1 MEEAMNT
8 TAFRDITVEG
18 IEPILRGKVRDIFDL
33 GEHLLLVTSD
43 RVSAYDVVLPQGI
56 PEKGAILTQ
65 LTRWWLERLSKDVRH
80 HLIST
85 DPADFPEPFASAAA
99 QWGPRAMLVKKLDM
113 IPVECVVRGY
123 VVGSGWKDYQ
133 ATGSICGIS
142 LPAGMRQAQRID
154 DPIFTPAA
162 KNHDGHDENISIEK
176 AGEMVGDDLM
186 SHLEELSVQIFSHGR
201 EHAATRGLI
210 LADTKFEFGLDAEG
224 PVLADEV
231 LTADSSRYWPA
242 DEYQVGSSPPSFDK
256 QYVRD
261 YLASV
266 GWTGDGPPPDLPDE
280 VVAGTTA
287 RYQELFERVTGV
299 PWETWKEQ
307 QS

>member
-1 MEEAMNT
+1 MT
-8 TAFRDITVEG
+8 TAAIRDISVGG

-33 GEHLLLVTSD
+33 GDQLLLVTSD

-56 PEKGAILTQ
+56 PDKGAILTQ
-65 LTRWWLERLSKDVRH
+65 LTRWWLDKLPDGIRH
-80 HLIST
+80 HMIST
-85 DPADFPEPFASAAA
+85 DPADFPEPFRSAA
-99 QWGPRAMLVKKLDM
+99 QDWGPRAMLVQKLDM
-113 IPVECVVRGY
+113 IAVECVVRGY

-133 ATGSICGIS
+133 ATGAICGIP
-142 LPAGMRQAQRID
+142 LAAGLRQADRLD

-162 KNHDGHDENISIEK
+162 KNHEGHDENISFE
-176 AGEMVGDDLM
+176 AACDLVGGDLM
-186 SHLEELSVQIFSHGR
+186 TQLRDLSVQIFSHGR
-201 EHAATRGLI
+201 DHADRCGLI
-210 LADTKFEFGLDAEG
+210 LADTKFEFGVDSEG

-242 DEYQVGSSPPSFDK
+242 DQYQVGISPPSFDK

-261 YLASV
+261 HLASC
-266 GWTGDGPPPDLPDE
+266 GWTGDGSPPDLPDE

-287 RYQELFERVTGV
+287 RYQELFERVTGIN
-299 PWETWKEQ
+299 WETWKEQ

>member
-1 MEEAMNT
+1 MHP
-8 TAFRDITVEG
+8 TAIRDIIVPG
-18 IEPILRGKVRDIFDL
+18 HEPILRGEGRGVSDL
-33 GEHLLLVTSD
+33 GGHLLLVTSD
-43 RVSAYDVVLPQGI
+43 RISAYDVVLPQGI

-65 LTRWWLERLSKDVRH
+65 LTQWWLDRLPSEIRH
-80 HLIST
+80 HLVST
-85 DPADFPEPFASAAA
+85 QPADFPEPFREAAEE
-99 QWGPRAMLVKKLDM
+99 WGPRAMLVKKLDM

-133 ATGSICGIS
+133 ATGAICGIP
-142 LPAGMRQAQRID
+142 LPEGMQQAERID

-176 AGEMVGDDLM
+176 AGEMVGADLM
-186 SHLEELSVQIFSHGR
+186 HQLKSLSVDIFSHGR
-201 EHAATRGLI
+201 EHAATQGLI
-210 LADTKFEFGLDAEG
+210 LADTKFEFGMDADG
-224 PVLADEV
+224 PVLGDEV

-242 DEYQVGSSPPSFDK
+242 DEYKVGASPPSFDK

-266 GWTGDGPPPDLPDE
+266 GWTGEGSPPNLPAE
-280 VVAGTTA
+280 VIEGTTA

-299 PWETWKEQ
+299 AWETWKEQ
-307 QS
+307 IS

>member
-1 MEEAMNT
+1 MHP
-8 TAFRDITVEG
+8 TAIRDIIVPG
-18 IEPILRGKVRDIFDL
+18 HEPILRGKVRDIFDL

-43 RVSAYDVVLPQGI
+43 RISAYDVVLPQGI

-65 LTRWWLERLSKDVRH
+65 LTQWWLDRLPSEIRH
-80 HLIST
+80 HLVST
-85 DPADFPEPFASAAA
+85 QPADFPEPFREAAEE
-99 QWGPRAMLVKKLDM
+99 WGPRAMLVKKLDM

-133 ATGSICGIS
+133 ATGAICGIP
-142 LPAGMRQAQRID
+142 LPEGMQQAERID

-176 AGEMVGDDLM
+176 AGEMVGVDLM
-186 SHLEELSVQIFSHGR
+186 NQLKSLSVDIFSHGR
-201 EHAATRGLI
+201 EHAATQGLI
-210 LADTKFEFGLDAEG
+210 LADTKFEFGMDADG
-224 PVLADEV
+224 PVLGDEV

-242 DEYQVGSSPPSFDK
+242 DEYKVGASPPSFDK

-266 GWTGDGPPPDLPDE
+266 GWTGEGSPPNLPAE
-280 VVAGTTA
+280 VIEGTTA

-299 PWETWKEQ
+299 TWETWKEQ
-307 QS
+307 IS